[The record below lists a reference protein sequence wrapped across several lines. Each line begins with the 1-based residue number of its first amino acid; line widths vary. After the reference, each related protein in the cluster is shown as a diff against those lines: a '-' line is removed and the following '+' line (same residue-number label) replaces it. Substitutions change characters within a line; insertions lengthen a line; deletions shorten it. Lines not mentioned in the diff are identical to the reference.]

1 MYICYTTPS
10 SSFHSSTSSSPSFPF
25 FLLIFLFP
33 CRSSHPPVLVLFI
46 FFFPVS
52 SLPFSSLPLSFLLS
66 FLFIPTL
73 HLSFLLSPL
82 TPPLF
87 SFHSSCSSLI
97 PAGPLSL
104 LSLSSLL
111 ALLFPFHSSPELAS
125 RAPISCIRC
134 HKLRTSD
141 KFKCGRCGDIYL
153 TKAVVTSGEGGG
165 EEAAL
170 SQLSAWKRRKEARD
184 SQENNSG
191 AAVTLQGDSEG
202 SGTFVIS
209 HFHVCV
215 GTIVAW
221 YHTCSSR
228 AHKNGRLE

>member
-1 MYICYTTPS
+1 MLHIQLHLLPFILPLPLSLLFLSSFFPS
-10 SSFHSSTSSSPSFPF
+10 SSSPVVPLTLLSLSFSFSSFLSPL
-25 FLLIFLFP
+25 FLSPLFL
-33 CRSSHPPVLVLFI
+33 SHPFSLF
-46 FFFPVS
+46 
-52 SLPFSSLPLSFLLS
+52 FSSLLFTSRPSSPLSPLLS
-66 FLFIPTL
+66 FLFIPPV
-73 HLSFLLSPL
+73 PL
-82 TPPLF
+82 
-87 SFHSSCSSLI
+87 SSLL
-97 PAGPLSL
+97 APLSL

-111 ALLFPFHSSPELAS
+111 SLLFPFHSSPELAS

-215 GTIVAW
+215 GTM
-221 YHTCSSR
+221 
-228 AHKNGRLE
+228 

>member
-1 MYICYTTPS
+1 MYVPRSKLGHVRYTFNS
-10 SSFHSSTSSSPSFPF
+10 IF
-25 FLLIFLFP
+25 FLSFFHFLFP
-33 CRSSHPPVLVLFI
+33 LFSFLLSSH
-46 FFFPVS
+46 
-52 SLPFSSLPLSFLLS
+52 LPLPLSFLS
-66 FLFIPTL
+66 PSCPCPF
-73 HLSFLLSPL
+73 HFLLSSLLSSSLIPS
-82 TPPLF
+82 LF

-97 PAGPLSL
+97 PSGPFIAFVPLIPPLPSLSL
-104 LSLSSLL
+104 F
-111 ALLFPFHSSPELAS
+111 FPFHSSPELAS

-209 HFHVCV
+209 HFHVCI

-221 YHTCSSR
+221 YHTCSTR